1 MKMEELVREIFKE
14 PLCDNCAGRVV
25 GNLLSGFDNK
35 QRGNALRMYAA
46 FLLDS
51 GEKLDID
58 PSNFH
63 GMKFRNIKLESKAQK
78 CKVCKNFFPEK
89 IENLSKNISKKL
101 KEVEF
106 NSFLIGSIPSNEMLN
121 EEEKLQERLGIEFS
135 ETVKSEINRELGKLV
150 EKHTGRHFDLKKPD
164 ITVVA
169 DLNDDSTRLQLKGVY
184 IFGKY
189 QKLARGIPQTK
200 WICRNCNGKGC
211 TVCKGEGK
219 LYKTSVQEIIEKPFL
234 KAAGSKGSSLHAAGR
249 EDIDARNLGW
259 RPFVIELIKPK
270 KRKLDLKKL
279 EKAVNK
285 SKKVNVR
292 GLKLA
297 SDGRFLIKKLKTDR
311 YEKTYLVDV
320 EFENDVDRKLLKGL
334 KKILKGPI
342 MQRTPTRVVHRRA
355 NITRKRLVKGF
366 SYTVVNKRRVKFKVR
381 SEAGLYIKELVGGDE
396 GRTQPNISELI
407 GNKVKS
413 LNLDVIKIHS

>member
-1 MKMEELVREIFKE
+1 MKLEELVREVFKE
-14 PLCDNCAGRVV
+14 PICNNCAGRSV

-35 QRGNALRMYAA
+35 QRGHALRMYAA

-51 GEKLDID
+51 GEKLDLD
-58 PSNFH
+58 SSNFH
-63 GMKFRNIKLESKAQK
+63 GFKFRNVKIESKQQK
-78 CKVCKNFFPEK
+78 CKVCKNFFLET
-89 IENLSKNISKKL
+89 IDEFSKNIFKKL
-101 KEVEF
+101 KGIEF
-106 NSFLIGSIPSNEMLN
+106 NTFLIGSVPSHEMFN

-135 ETVKSEINRELGKLV
+135 ETMKSEMNRELGKLV
-150 EKHTGRHFDLKKPD
+150 EKLTGKHFDLKVPD
-164 ITVVA
+164 VTIVIDNNT
-169 DLNDDSTRLQLKGVY
+169 NSIRLQFRGVY
-184 IFGKY
+184 ILGKY

-219 LYKTSVQEIIEKPFL
+219 LYKTSVQEIIEKPLL
-234 KAAGSKGSSLHAAGR
+234 KAAKSKESSLHAAGR

-259 RPFVIELIKPK
+259 RPFVIELVKPE

-279 EKAVNK
+279 EKVVNK
-285 SKKVNVR
+285 SKKVKVR
-292 GLKLA
+292 GLKIV
-297 SDGRFLIKKLKTDR
+297 DNGRFWVKKLKTDR

-320 EFENDVDRKLLKGL
+320 EFENDVDKKLLKDV
-334 KKILKGPI
+334 KKLVKVTL

-355 NITRKRLVKGF
+355 NITRKRSVKAI
-366 SYTVVNKRRVKFKVR
+366 SYTVVNKRRVKFKIR
-381 SEAGLYIKELVGGDE
+381 TEAGTYIKELVNGDD
-396 GRTQPNISELI
+396 GRTQPNISQMI